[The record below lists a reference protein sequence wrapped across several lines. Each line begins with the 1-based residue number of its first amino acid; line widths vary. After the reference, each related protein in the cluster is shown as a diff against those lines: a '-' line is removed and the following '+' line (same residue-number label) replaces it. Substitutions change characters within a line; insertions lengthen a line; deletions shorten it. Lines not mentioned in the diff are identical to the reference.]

1 LKKLYLILVASV
13 GAEGLM
19 NMRTKSLYPYAG
31 QYFPVDIFG
40 YASHGIPGVEIVGVG
55 RYARQM
61 KEKFV
66 FLSRK
71 RNLKFPKRRFVLC
84 VEGEL
89 EGKKFKD
96 EEYRYLEL
104 PLLMMLWSLTGHL
117 PLEHLEDCFASGK
130 VSVEGEITSLH
141 LSENQQKDLMDIFH
155 LDEDQCLKIIAP
167 DKTQIFEDYYHLPV
181 EGLLDSLVGEMDN
194 THQKR

>member
-1 LKKLYLILVASV
+1 
-13 GAEGLM
+13 M

-31 QYFPVDIFG
+31 QYYPVDIFG
-40 YASHGIPGVEIVGVG
+40 YSSHGIPGVEIVGVG

-66 FLSRK
+66 YLSRK
-71 RNLKFPKRRFVLC
+71 KNLKFPKRRFVLC

-89 EGKKFKD
+89 EGKKFKE

-130 VSVEGEITSLH
+130 VSVEGEVIPLL
-141 LSENQQKDLMDIFH
+141 LSENQQKALIDIFN
-155 LDEDQCLKIIAP
+155 LGDDQSLKIIGP
-167 DKTQIFEDYYHLPV
+167 VNLPVYEDYYHLPV
-181 EGLLDSLVGEMDN
+181 EGLMESLEEKKP
-194 THQKR
+194 T

>member
-1 LKKLYLILVASV
+1 
-13 GAEGLM
+13 M

-40 YASHGIPGVEIVGVG
+40 YSSHGIPGVEIVGVG

-66 FLSRK
+66 YLSRK
-71 RNLKFPKRRFVLC
+71 KNLKFPKRRFVLC

-89 EGKKFKD
+89 EGKKFKE

-130 VSVEGEITSLH
+130 VSVEGDITSLP
-141 LSENQQKDLMDIFH
+141 LSPKDQKGLADIFH
-155 LDEDQCLKIIAP
+155 LDEDQALKIIAP
-167 DKTQIFEDYYHLPV
+167 NGTFIYEDYYHLPV
-181 EGLLDSLVGEMDN
+181 EGLMDSLEGEMD
-194 THQKR
+194 KSL

>member
-1 LKKLYLILVASV
+1 
-13 GAEGLM
+13 M

-31 QYFPVDIFG
+31 QYCPVDIFG

-66 FLSRK
+66 YLSRK
-71 RNLKFPKRRFVLC
+71 KNLKFPKRRFVLC

-89 EGKKFKD
+89 EGKKFKE

-130 VSVEGEITSLH
+130 VSVEGEVIPL
-141 LSENQQKDLMDIFH
+141 LLNENQQKDLMEIFN
-155 LDEDQCLKIIAP
+155 LGDDQSLKIIAP
-167 DKTQIFEDYYHLPV
+167 TNSSIYEEYYHLPV
-181 EGLLDSLVGEMDN
+181 EGLMDSLEGEIDM
-194 THQKR
+194 RG

>member
-1 LKKLYLILVASV
+1 
-13 GAEGLM
+13 M

-40 YASHGIPGVEIVGVG
+40 YSSHGIPGVEIVGVG

-66 FLSRK
+66 YLSRK
-71 RNLKFPKRRFVLC
+71 KNLKFPKRRFVLC
-84 VEGEL
+84 VEGEI
-89 EGKKFKD
+89 EGKKFKE

-130 VSVEGEITSLH
+130 VSVEGEVFPLM
-141 LSENQQKDLMDIFH
+141 LNEKQQKDLMDIFH
-155 LDEDQCLKIIAP
+155 LAEDQCLKIIAP
-167 DKTQIFEDYYHLPV
+167 NGLSICEDYYHLPV
-181 EGLLDSLVGEMDN
+181 EGLMESLHADFDM
-194 THQKR
+194 

>member
-1 LKKLYLILVASV
+1 
-13 GAEGLM
+13 M

-31 QYFPVDIFG
+31 QYCPVDIFG
-40 YASHGIPGVEIVGVG
+40 YSSHGIPGVEIVGVG

-66 FLSRK
+66 YLSRK
-71 RNLKFPKRRFVLC
+71 KNLKFPKRRFVLC

-89 EGKKFKD
+89 EGKKFKE

-130 VSVEGEITSLH
+130 VSVEGEVTSLA
-141 LSENQQKDLMDIFH
+141 LSESEQGKLADIFR
-155 LDEDQCLKIIAP
+155 LEDDQALKIIAP
-167 DKTQIFEDYYHLPV
+167 TAMQIHEDYYHLPV
-181 EGLLDSLVGEMDN
+181 EGLLESLTADLKEA
-194 THQKR
+194 

>member
-1 LKKLYLILVASV
+1 
-13 GAEGLM
+13 M

-40 YASHGIPGVEIVGVG
+40 YSSHGIPGVEIVGVG

-66 FLSRK
+66 YLSRK
-71 RNLKFPKRRFVLC
+71 KNLKFPKRRFVLC

-89 EGKKFKD
+89 EGKKFKE

-130 VSVEGEITSLH
+130 VSVEGEVTALSL
-141 LSENQQKDLMDIFH
+141 STVEQQKLSDIFH
-155 LDEDQCLKIIAP
+155 LEEDQSLKIIAP
-167 DKTQIFEDYYHLPV
+167 NDVAIYEDYYHLPV
-181 EGLLDSLVGEMDN
+181 EGLLDSLTSEN
-194 THQKR
+194 PKK